1 MSEHP
6 KIRVVIVDDHDL
18 VREGLRMLFS
28 SFDDI
33 EVVADAAHGER
44 GVELCREECPDVVL
58 MDMVM
63 PLMDGVTATRHIHEI
78 CPETQIIALTSF
90 NDEDNVQRAL
100 KAGAIS
106 YMLKNVS
113 IDELVSAVRKAH
125 AGQSVLAPEA
135 ARVLISATTRP
146 PILGYDLSERERE
159 VLSLMVR
166 GLSNREIG
174 DILHISASTVKNH
187 VSTILSKLGTSSR
200 TQAAALAVEHR
211 LMRDHHV

>member
-1 MSEHP
+1 MSEQ
-6 KIRVVIVDDHDL
+6 KIRVMIVDDHDL
-18 VREGLRMLFS
+18 VRDGLRMLLS

-33 EVVADAAHGER
+33 EVVADAAHGAR
-44 GVELCREECPDVVL
+44 GVELCTQFCPDVVL

-63 PLMDGVTATRHIHEI
+63 PVMDGVTATRHIHDL
-78 CPETQIIALTSF
+78 CPAAQIIALTSF

-106 YMLKNVS
+106 YMLKNVT
-113 IDELVSAVRKAH
+113 IDELVSAVRKAY

-146 PILGYDLSERERE
+146 PIIGYDLSERERE
-159 VLSLMVR
+159 VLSLLVR

-187 VSTILSKLGTSSR
+187 VSTILSKLGTTSR

-211 LMRDHHV
+211 LMHDTHV